1 MATPLK
7 VIIVGAGIGGLTAAA
22 GLRKEGHEVILLER
36 SQLAQETGAAMH
48 LAPNCH
54 GILKRFGIFPETFG
68 ANRTQGIT
76 EFEYTGDLRATIDLQ
91 QANSIWQHPWVLCHR
106 VKLHEALKEKAT
118 TDDNEGP
125 GAILKISSQVIDVD
139 PYKMTVTLQNGDQ
152 LSGDLILGAD
162 GVGSVVR
169 KAVVGNHIKPFNA
182 GKGAFRFLIPK
193 QQLFDHPVTR
203 QLVSKPGYM
212 TFWYANDRRLVMYP
226 CDDNTTMNFIAM
238 HPYELS
244 ASEAYGFS
252 HRGSKETLLR
262 VYKDFCA
269 VVQTLLNMVDEESLK
284 LWTLLDMDRIPCWV
298 KGGVALLGDAAHPFL
313 PFQGQGGGVAIED
326 SASICALFPRNTK
339 KEEVTERLA
348 LYERIRDE
356 RAHRIQAGTRSLG
369 ADLDENKANN
379 TDNMVETTRYNF
391 GHDEWH
397 NSKDALRK
405 WIASRNESS
414 LLRRPTAF
422 WPISDLEG
430 YGLPPSTRPTESYF
444 LKQTIRFKTSAT
456 YLQALFPTPNF
467 KFSSPGTVVE
477 AEFQCL
483 ELHEQR
489 KGDRSAYKSLILQVH
504 GVQFTKGDGTKLDG
518 SYIPVMFESIPNIVF
533 SHREELGLPS
543 FHCDIE
549 VVESNKTSHITCSLM
564 GKSFIDLQMNALQ
577 ETVPETSTKTP
588 CDNQFAYRYVPTVGT
603 KGFADA
609 EYPILLRGHQMDA
622 SRKLERTLRG
632 TSAIINASKG
642 DFKAMSAF
650 NCVTAGL
657 SEFPIYGI
665 VETKLEQGHGAI
677 TSLQAERIE

>member
-1 MATPLK
+1 MVTPLK

-36 SQLAQETGAAMH
+36 SQLAQESGAAMH

-54 GILKRFGIFPETFG
+54 GILKRFGIFPETVG

-91 QANSIWQHPWVLCHR
+91 QANLMWQHPWVLCHR

-125 GAILKISSQVIDVD
+125 GAILRLSSQVVDVD

-193 QQLFDHPVTR
+193 QQLFDHPATR

-238 HPYELS
+238 HPYGLS

-284 LWTLLDMDRIPCWV
+284 LWTLLDMDRIPYWV

-313 PFQGQGGGVAIED
+313 PCGVAIED
-326 SASICALFPRNTK
+326 SASICALFPRNTT

-356 RAHRIQAGTRSLG
+356 RAHRIQAATRSLG
-369 ADLDENKANN
+369 TDLDENKANN

-397 NSKDALRK
+397 NSKDALRR

-422 WPISDLEG
+422 WPISNLEG
-430 YGLPPSTRPTESYF
+430 YGLPQSTRPTESYF
-444 LKQTIRFKTSAT
+444 LKQTVRFKTSAT

-477 AEFQCL
+477 AAFQCL
-483 ELHEQR
+483 ELFEQR
-489 KGDRSAYKSLILQVH
+489 KGERSAYKSLVLQVH
-504 GVQFTKGDGTKLDG
+504 GVQFTKRDGTKLDG
-518 SYIPVMFESIPNIVF
+518 SYTPVMFESIPNIVI

-549 VVESNKTSHITCSLM
+549 VVERNKTFHITCSLM
-564 GKSFIDLQMNALQ
+564 GKSFIDLQINTLQ
-577 ETVPETSTKTP
+577 ETVPETSTETS

-609 EYPILLRGHQMDA
+609 EYPILLRGHQIDA

-642 DFKAMSAF
+642 AFKAMSAF

-657 SEFPIYGI
+657 AELPIYGI
-665 VETKLEQGHGAI
+665 VETKLEQGYGAI
-677 TSLQAERIE
+677 TSLQAKRIE